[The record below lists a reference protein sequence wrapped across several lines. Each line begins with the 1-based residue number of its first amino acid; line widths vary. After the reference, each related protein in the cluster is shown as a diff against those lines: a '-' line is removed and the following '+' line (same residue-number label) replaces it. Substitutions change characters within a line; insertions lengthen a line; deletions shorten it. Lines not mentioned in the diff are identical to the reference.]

1 MAAKAGRLQ
10 IQLEL
15 EVAAL
20 RRDLA
25 AVNAELKRNSADWK
39 RSIDAFGQ
47 GFKDAFKFA
56 GITAALAAVGAA
68 IKGTLDEMS
77 RITDESAKI
86 HDSAENFQRLAYAAG
101 QVGVE
106 MEDVTK
112 AVGKLQVQL
121 GQIDS
126 GGGKQAAAALK
137 SIGLSMED
145 LRNLSPTEAFLKVG
159 GAIGEVGDAS
169 QQAALGAALFGK
181 GWQTLLPL
189 ITEGEDGMKAAAEQ
203 ATVMSNATVAA
214 GDDFGDAMDRMQGS
228 LMALLGE
235 GFAPL
240 LPVLTLFANETSDAS
255 KEAVEGAG
263 DMNAMREAMAG
274 LGTVVNGVVLVFKA
288 ASQVLQ
294 LFGRTI
300 GTVAAAVMEGIPEM
314 ARMLSDALDPST
326 WFDEKKRDSL
336 IERFK
341 GIGSGLADAME
352 QIRKDTIAG
361 MTDVFEQTAK
371 LQDKIEA
378 TRKAAP
384 AAPPI
389 VGRVGGEEA
398 AAATAATKKAADQA
412 KADAAQHKAAMD
424 AAKERLDAE
433 ADLRKEMDAE
443 TAQMKELH
451 DAEVDLA
458 AARKIANGESEQSV
472 EIWALQQ
479 KGASD
484 YTIALVKLG
493 QQTDEVKKKQDEQ
506 TKASEEAKRN
516 AQAWGEFIGQ
526 GVADIFTSMTE
537 GAEAAEKAI
546 LRLIAQML
554 AAIATKKILES
565 FGIATQ
571 AKGGAWSQGYQVFA
585 QGGIVA
591 SPTAFSFAG
600 GRMGVMGEAGPEA
613 IMPLKRD
620 ASGKLGVAGAAN
632 VQVFNY
638 AGADIGVQKDE
649 DRLRITVDKVRQTIA
664 SDIARGGNP
673 VAAAFERAYSVRR

>member
-300 GTVAAAVMEGIPEM
+300 GTVAAAVMEGI
-314 ARMLSDALDPST
+314 
-326 WFDEKKRDSL
+326 
-336 IERFK
+336 
-341 GIGSGLADAME
+341 
-352 QIRKDTIAG
+352 
-361 MTDVFEQTAK
+361 
-371 LQDKIEA
+371 
-378 TRKAAP
+378 
-384 AAPPI
+384 
-389 VGRVGGEEA
+389 
-398 AAATAATKKAADQA
+398 
-412 KADAAQHKAAMD
+412 H
-424 AAKERLDAE
+424 
-433 ADLRKEMDAE
+433 
-443 TAQMKELH
+443 
-451 DAEVDLA
+451 
-458 AARKIANGESEQSV
+458 
-472 EIWALQQ
+472 
-479 KGASD
+479 
-484 YTIALVKLG
+484 
-493 QQTDEVKKKQDEQ
+493 
-506 TKASEEAKRN
+506 
-516 AQAWGEFIGQ
+516 
-526 GVADIFTSMTE
+526 
-537 GAEAAEKAI
+537 
-546 LRLIAQML
+546 
-554 AAIATKKILES
+554 
-565 FGIATQ
+565 
-571 AKGGAWSQGYQVFA
+571 
-585 QGGIVA
+585 
-591 SPTAFSFAG
+591 
-600 GRMGVMGEAGPEA
+600 
-613 IMPLKRD
+613 
-620 ASGKLGVAGAAN
+620 
-632 VQVFNY
+632 
-638 AGADIGVQKDE
+638 
-649 DRLRITVDKVRQTIA
+649 
-664 SDIARGGNP
+664 
-673 VAAAFERAYSVRR
+673 